1 VSTRPD
7 LRTYGW
13 KVQAERVKA
22 RDGYACQSCGSDS
35 DLTVDH
41 LVPVAAGGTTEPTDD
56 ELVTLCR
63 SCNSRKGSRTEV
75 RLTWRSP
82 RWL

>member
-1 VSTRPD
+1 MGYRPD
-7 LRTYGW
+7 LATAEW
-13 KVQAERVKA
+13 KAQAERVKA
-22 RDGYACQSCGSDS
+22 RDGHVCTACGSDA

-41 LVPVAAGGTTEPTDD
+41 IVPHAVEPGPRLDS

-63 SCNSRKGSRTEV
+63 RCNGRKSDKVDV

-82 RWL
+82 RWQ